1 MVEFEI
7 ESWSHGKLNIA
18 VVKAVVDKIK
28 EKRRKILKSSVDVYN
43 DIV

>member
-18 VVKAVVDKIK
+18 KAVVDKIK